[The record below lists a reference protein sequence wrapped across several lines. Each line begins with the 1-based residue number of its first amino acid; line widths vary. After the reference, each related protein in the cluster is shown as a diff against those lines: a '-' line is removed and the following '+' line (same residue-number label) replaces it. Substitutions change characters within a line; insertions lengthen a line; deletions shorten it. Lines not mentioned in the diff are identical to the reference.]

1 MITLVRLIIE
11 NFRSFTG
18 AYTID
23 LEKQGL
29 VFIVGENKVSQ
40 MADSNGAGKT
50 AILDAICWVLYDKM
64 LRAGTPVNRTC
75 KYASVQLIFRVDK
88 KEYAATREQDNKKK
102 TWTLSEV
109 IDGITEKVGTGDEIE
124 QLLGLSFNV
133 FVSIVLFGT
142 TSDRFAEQSDA
153 PRKKMFDD
161 LLDLA
166 FFAQRRRVVEDELA
180 LLEGRYT
187 DYEKE
192 HIKLTERK
200 TTLIEERDL
209 YGESSL
215 TIEIDAYKDWASD
228 DNLKLSLYA
237 SLNKL
242 TPLLMNA
249 RRNVQEEQDLVDEST
264 RLASIRNRLDQRI
277 ADVDHRIAQL
287 YKDAADVTESKVC
300 KMCRRPIESKREI
313 TEYFES
319 EIDPLLA
326 QHRQYRRYQ
335 TSIQAVLHAWPKLDP
350 GRDYDN
356 LKLEFQKTM
365 DRIKDV
371 EAGMSQM
378 QEARFMRQAVD
389 ELNERIDLVNRDLVT
404 LSLSMDALKSE
415 IHLREFWIE
424 GFGHRGLKAMLIRD
438 YESFLNER
446 LDFYTGLLTAGEIKL
461 SFSAQRQLKG
471 GDLRDEIG
479 LRIEHNGKVVNYND
493 LSDGERQRV
502 DLCMVMALQDLVR
515 DLHRGRIAL
524 ALYDEIFDHL
534 DETGCEQVMEYLT
547 QQRREF
553 GSVFVIS
560 HNPKL
565 LSYHADKVI
574 TVVKTEKGSEIHA
587 S

>member
-1 MITLVRLIIE
+1 MITFITLIIE
-11 NFRSFTG
+11 NFKSIRG
-18 AYTID
+18 AYSVP

-50 AILDAICWVLYDKM
+50 TILDAICMALYKKM
-64 LRAGTPVNRTC
+64 LRGGAAVNYDEDFSC
-75 KYASVQLIFRVDK
+75 VQLIFKVDE
-88 KEYAATREQDNKKK
+88 KEYVAIWEQKKKK
-102 TWTLSEV
+102 TSWILAEIV
-109 IDGITEKVGTGDEIE
+109 DGVTEEIGKGEEIE
-124 QLLGLSFNV
+124 QLIGISFTV
-133 FVSIVLFGT
+133 FVSVVLFGT

-166 FFAQRRRVVEDELA
+166 FFAQKRRVVEDELTM
-180 LLEGRYT
+180 LEGRYT

-192 HIKLTERK
+192 QIKLTERK
-200 TTLIEERDL
+200 ATLIEERDR
-209 YGESSL
+209 YGEDSL
-215 TIEIDAYKDWASD
+215 SIEIDAFKEWASD
-228 DNLKLSLYA
+228 DDLRLSLYE

-242 TPLLMNA
+242 TPLMMNA
-249 RRNVQEEQDLVDEST
+249 RRTIQEEQDLVDEST
-264 RLASIRNRLDQRI
+264 RLAAIRNRLDQRI
-277 ADVDHRIAQL
+277 GDIDHRVAQL
-287 YKDAADVTESKVC
+287 YRDAADVNASEVC
-300 KMCRRPIESKREI
+300 KMCRRPITSKREI
-313 TEYFES
+313 TSYFES

-335 TSIQAVLHAWPKLDP
+335 TGIQTVLNAWPKLDP

-356 LKLEFQKTM
+356 LKLKFEDTM
-365 DRIKDV
+365 KRIKDV

-389 ELNERIDLVNRDLVT
+389 ELNERIDATNRELAT

-446 LDFYTGLLTAGEIKL
+446 LDFYTALLTASEIKL

-502 DLCMVMALQDLVR
+502 DVCMVLALQDLVR
-515 DLHRGRIAL
+515 TLHRGRISL

-565 LSYHADKVI
+565 LSYQADKVI
-574 TVVKTEKGSEIHA
+574 TVVKTEKGSAIL
-587 S
+587 

>member
-1 MITLVRLIIE
+1 MITFITLIIE
-11 NFRSFTG
+11 NFRSIKG
-18 AYTID
+18 AYSIS

-50 AILDAICWVLYDKM
+50 TILDAICMALYKKM
-64 LRAGTPVNRTC
+64 LRAGTAVNYNSDFGC
-75 KYASVQLIFRVDK
+75 VQLIFKVDE
-88 KEYAATREQDNKKK
+88 KEYIAIWEQKSKK
-102 TWTLSEV
+102 TSWILAEIV
-109 IDGITEKVGTGDEIE
+109 DGVTEEIGKGEEIE
-124 QLLGLSFNV
+124 QLIGISFNV

-166 FFAQRRRVVEDELA
+166 FFAQKRRVVEDELTM
-180 LLEGRYT
+180 LEGRYT

-192 HIKLTERK
+192 QIKLTERK
-200 TTLIEERDL
+200 TVLIEERDL
-209 YGESSL
+209 YGRDGLS
-215 TIEIDAYKDWASD
+215 IEIDAFKEWASD
-228 DNLKLSLYA
+228 DDIRLGLYE

-249 RRNVQEEQDLVDEST
+249 RRTIQEEQDLVDEST
-264 RLASIRNRLDQRI
+264 RLAAIRNILDQRI
-277 ADVDHRIAQL
+277 VDVDQRVAQL
-287 YKDAADVTESKVC
+287 YRDAADVNESEVC
-300 KMCRRPIESKREI
+300 KMCRRPITSKREI
-313 TEYFES
+313 TNYFES

-335 TSIQAVLHAWPKLDP
+335 TNIQAVLNAWPKLDP

-356 LKLEFQKTM
+356 LKVKFENTM
-365 DRIKDV
+365 KQIKDV

-389 ELNERIDLVNRDLVT
+389 ELTERVDLVNRELAT
-404 LSLSMDALKSE
+404 LSMSMDALKSE

-479 LRIEHNGKVVNYND
+479 LRIEHNGKVVDYND

-502 DLCMVMALQDLVR
+502 DLCMVLALQDLVR
-515 DLHRGRIAL
+515 TLHRGRIAL

-560 HNPKL
+560 HSQKL

-574 TVVKTEKGSEIHA
+574 RVVKTEKGSAIHDG
-587 S
+587 